1 MQKTLLSL
9 LITASSLLLS
19 ACQPPSEKTDTPD
32 PVTSAQTDKKAS
44 TPTLI
49 EARTAKELT
58 TSIVELSEG
67 KLRDQL
73 NAKTIPHSQLEISKS
88 N

>member
-32 PVTSAQTDKKAS
+32 SVTSAQTDKKAS

-73 NAKTIPHSQLEISKS
+73 NAKTV
-88 N
+88 